1 MKDVLAN
8 QIASY
13 RARLACLDKPA
24 HKAIWENQPP
34 LILTTKVGEARAL
47 TDALVEA
54 SSRQTAPVT
63 GNTAQKRKEE
73 AELENAA
80 YRLARAV
87 VLYATDADDRALA
100 GKYDLPVS
108 SWRRLR
114 DEALIQRARLLE
126 ADLEAIV
133 AGADAATAA
142 QYGIDAAAVTALKTE
157 ADDYQAQ
164 LVAPQQSISERKV
177 LTETLPAQSRV
188 VAAKFDEVGALV
200 LQYETTP
207 AGSAFVTAYKEAA
220 QIIDRGHGPK
230 PEDEEEPPPAV

>member
-1 MKDVLAN
+1 MEDVIAN

-13 RARLACLDKPA
+13 RARLACLDKPE

-47 TDALVEA
+47 TNGLVDSA
-54 SSRQTAPVT
+54 ARQSAPIT

-73 AELENAA
+73 ADLEAAA
-80 YRLARAV
+80 YRMARTV
-87 VLYATDADDRALA
+87 VLYATDAENRALA
-100 GKYDLPVS
+100 DKYDLPQRA
-108 SWRRLR
+108 WTRLR

-126 ADLEAIV
+126 ADMEAIV

-157 ADDYQAQ
+157 ADEYETQ
-164 LVAPQQSISERKV
+164 LVTPQQAVAERKV
-177 LTETLPAQSRV
+177 LTESLPAQSRV
-188 VAAKFDEVGALV
+188 VLAKFDEVEALV
-200 LQYETTP
+200 LRYETTP

-230 PEDEEEPPPAV
+230 PEDEEEPPAV